1 MSNLLAFAGFALILA
16 ALFWPRVGV
25 LARIA
30 RLKVLSER
38 VRVEDALKHLYDCE
52 TRGVPGTLEGLAGVL
67 ETSRGKALRILE
79 RAEALDLVIPAADGF
94 RLSETGRAY
103 ALRVLR
109 THRLLERFLAD
120 RTGTQPADW
129 HLQAERAE
137 HKLSPD
143 ETERLA
149 RRMGHPLYDPHGDP
163 IPTATGE
170 VPAVRGT
177 PLTYATPGTALRV
190 THLEDEPVE
199 AFQRL
204 IDQGFTLDLILRV
217 TNVTREHIRY
227 EVDGHEKTLAR
238 ALAGNVTVEPVSD
251 LGALDPG
258 VITLD
263 QLAVNEAGAVVG
275 ISPACRGPQRRRLLD
290 LGVVPGTEI
299 RAVMRSA
306 AGDPIAYDIRGA
318 LIALRQEQ
326 AEWIRVRRAAAEVA
340 A

>member
-1 MSNLLAFAGFALILA
+1 MTNLLLFLGFAVLLA
-16 ALFWPRVGV
+16 ALVWPRVGV
-25 LARIA
+25 LARIG
-30 RLKVLSER
+30 RLRLLSER
-38 VRVEDALKHLYDCE
+38 VRVEDALKHFYDCE

-67 ETSRGKALRILE
+67 ETSRGKALKILE
-79 RAEALDLVIPAADGF
+79 RAEVLGLVVAAPDGF
-94 RLSETGRAY
+94 TLSETGRAY

-109 THRLLERFLAD
+109 THRLLETFLAD
-120 RTGTQPADW
+120 RTGTRPAEW
-129 HLQAERAE
+129 HRQAERRE
-137 HKLSPD
+137 HQLSLD

-163 IPTATGE
+163 IPTATGQ
-170 VPAVRGT
+170 VPALRGT
-177 PLTYATPGTALRV
+177 PLSYVTPGTTVRV
-190 THLEDEPVE
+190 THLEDEPEE

-204 IDQGFTLDLILRV
+204 LDQGFTLDMVLRV
-217 TNVTREHIRY
+217 IEVTQELIRY

-238 ALAGNVTVEPVSD
+238 ALAGNVTIEPVAD
-251 LGALDPG
+251 PGALDAG

-263 QLAVNEAGAVVG
+263 QLDVSDSGAVVG

-299 RAVMRSA
+299 RAVMKSA

-318 LIALRQEQ
+318 LIALRREQ
-326 AEWIRVRRAAAEVA
+326 AGWIRVRRASSEVA

>member
-1 MSNLLAFAGFALILA
+1 MNLLWFVAFVALLA
-16 ALFWPRVGV
+16 ALAWPKVGV
-25 LARIA
+25 VA
-30 RLKVLSER
+30 RLGRLKHLSER

-67 ETSRGKALRILE
+67 ETSRGKALKILE
-79 RAEALDLVIPAADGF
+79 RAEALDLVLAASDGF

-120 RTGTQPADW
+120 RTGTRPADW
-129 HLQAERAE
+129 HLQAERRE
-137 HKLSPD
+137 HQLSPD
-143 ETERLA
+143 QTEQLA

-170 VPAVRGT
+170 LPAARGT
-177 PLTYATPGTALRV
+177 LLSSVTPGTTVRV

-204 IDQGFTLDLILRV
+204 IDQGFTLDQVLRV

-227 EVDGHEKTLAR
+227 QVDGHERTLAR
-238 ALAGNVTVEPVSD
+238 ALAGNVTVEAVADPG
-251 LGALDPG
+251 LLDPG

-263 QLAVNEAGAVVG
+263 QLAIDESAAVVG

-318 LIALRQEQ
+318 LIALRAEQ
-326 AEWIRVRRAAAEVA
+326 AGWIRVRRSPGEAAA
-340 A
+340 

>member
-1 MSNLLAFAGFALILA
+1 MQLLIFLGLVLLLAAIL
-16 ALFWPRVGV
+16 WPRSGV
-25 LARIA
+25 LARLN

-38 VRVEDALKHLYDCE
+38 IRVEDALKHFYDCE

-67 ETSRGKALRILE
+67 ETSRGKGLRILE
-79 RAEALDLVIPAADGF
+79 RAEALELVTPSEDGF
-94 RLSETGRAY
+94 TLTESGRAY

-120 RTGTQPADW
+120 RTGTRPADW
-129 HLQAERAE
+129 HLQAERRE
-137 HKLSPD
+137 HQLSRD

-163 IPTATGE
+163 IPTASGQL
-170 VPAVRGT
+170 PDLRGT
-177 PLTYATPGTALRV
+177 PLSFIAPGTTVRV

-204 IDQGFTLDLILRV
+204 LDQGFTLEMVLRV
-217 TNVTREHIRY
+217 VEVTRELIRY
-227 EVDGHEKTLAR
+227 AVDGQERTLAR
-238 ALAGNVTVEPVSD
+238 TLARNVTVEAIADP
-251 LGALDPG
+251 GALDAG
-258 VITLD
+258 VITLNRLEVD
-263 QLAVNEAGAVVG
+263 ESGAVVG

-326 AEWIRVRRAAAEVA
+326 AEWIRVRRVSAEVA

>member
-1 MSNLLAFAGFALILA
+1 VNLLTFLGVLVLLA
-16 ALFWPRVGV
+16 ATLWPRVGL
-25 LARIA
+25 LARIS
-30 RLKVLSER
+30 RLKLLSER
-38 VRVEDALKHLYDCE
+38 VRVEDALKHFYDCE

-67 ETSRGKALRILE
+67 ETSRGTALKILE
-79 RAEALDLVIPAADGF
+79 RAEALQLVVAAPDGF

-120 RTGTQPADW
+120 RTGTRPAEW
-129 HLQAERAE
+129 HLQAERRE
-137 HKLSPD
+137 HQLSPD
-143 ETERLA
+143 ETEKLA

-170 VPAVRGT
+170 VPAARGT
-177 PLTYATPGTALRV
+177 PLNYVTPGATVRV

-204 IDQGFTLDLILRV
+204 IDQGFTLDLVLRV

-227 EVDGHEKTLAR
+227 EVEGHVKTLAR
-238 ALAGNVTVEPVSD
+238 ALAGNVTVEPVAD
-251 LGALDPG
+251 PGALDPG

-263 QLAVNEAGAVVG
+263 QLAVDESAAVVG

-318 LIALRQEQ
+318 MIALRREQ
-326 AEWIRVRRAAAEVA
+326 AEWIRVRRATTEVA

>member
-1 MSNLLAFAGFALILA
+1 MPLLIFFGMVVLLAAVL
-16 ALFWPRVGV
+16 WPRVGLV
-25 LARIA
+25 A
-30 RLKVLSER
+30 RLSRLRLLSER
-38 VRVEDALKHLYDCE
+38 VRVEDALKHFYDCE

-67 ETSRGKALRILE
+67 EVSRGKALRILE
-79 RAEALDLVIPAADGF
+79 RAEALDLVIPAQAGF
-94 RLSETGRAY
+94 TLSESGRAY

-120 RTGTQPADW
+120 RTGTRPAEW
-129 HLQAERAE
+129 HLQAERRE
-137 HKLSPD
+137 HQLTPD

-163 IPTATGE
+163 IPTASGQL
-170 VPAVRGT
+170 PDLRGT
-177 PLTYATPGTALRV
+177 PLSYVTPGTTVRV

-204 IDQGFTLDLILRV
+204 LDQGFTLDQVLRV
-217 TNVTREHIRY
+217 TEVTRELIRY
-227 EVDGHEKTLAR
+227 EVDGRERTLAR
-238 ALAGNVTVEPVSD
+238 ALAGNVTVETID
-251 LGALDPG
+251 DPG
-258 VITLD
+258 VLDAGVVTLD
-263 QLAVNEAGAVVG
+263 ELAVNEAGAVVG

-318 LIALRQEQ
+318 LIALRREQ
-326 AEWIRVRRAAAEVA
+326 AGWIRVRRRSAEAAA
-340 A
+340 

>member
-1 MSNLLAFAGFALILA
+1 MPLLIFLGIVVLVA
-16 ALFWPRVGV
+16 AVLWPRVGLV
-25 LARIA
+25 A
-30 RLKVLSER
+30 RLSRLKLLSER
-38 VRVEDALKHLYDCE
+38 VRVEDALKHFYDCE

-67 ETSRGKALRILE
+67 EVSRGKALRILE
-79 RAEALDLVIPAADGF
+79 RAEALDLVTPAQAGF
-94 RLSETGRAY
+94 TLTESGRAY

-120 RTGTQPADW
+120 RTGTRPAEW
-129 HLQAERAE
+129 HLQAERRE
-137 HKLSPD
+137 HQLSPD

-163 IPTATGE
+163 IPTASGQL
-170 VPAVRGT
+170 PDLRGT
-177 PLTYATPGTALRV
+177 PLSYVTPGTTVRV

-204 IDQGFTLDLILRV
+204 LDQGFTLDQVFRV
-217 TNVTREHIRY
+217 MEVTRELIRY
-227 EVDGHEKTLAR
+227 EVDGRERTLAR
-238 ALAGNVTVEPVSD
+238 ALAGNLTVETIDDP
-251 LGALDPG
+251 GALDAG

-263 QLAVNEAGAVVG
+263 ELAVNEAGAVVG

-318 LIALRQEQ
+318 LIALRREQ
-326 AEWIRVRRAAAEVA
+326 AEWIRVRRPSAEVA

>member
-1 MSNLLAFAGFALILA
+1 MPMLIFFGIVLLLAAVL
-16 ALFWPRVGV
+16 WPRVGLV
-25 LARIA
+25 A
-30 RLKVLSER
+30 RLSRLKLLSER

-67 ETSRGKALRILE
+67 EISRGKALRILE
-79 RAEALDLVIPAADGF
+79 RAEALGLVSPAPEGF
-94 RLSETGRAY
+94 TLSGSGRAY

-120 RTGTQPADW
+120 RTGTRPAEW
-129 HLQAERAE
+129 HLQAERRE
-137 HKLSPD
+137 HQLSPD
-143 ETERLA
+143 DTEQLA

-163 IPTATGE
+163 IPTASGQL
-170 VPAVRGT
+170 PDLRGT
-177 PLTYATPGTALRV
+177 TLRYIAPGTTVRV

-204 IDQGFTLDLILRV
+204 LDQGFTLDMVLRV
-217 TNVTREHIRY
+217 TEVTRELIRY
-227 EVDGHEKTLAR
+227 EVDGHERTLAR
-238 ALAGNVTVEPVSD
+238 ALAGNVTVEPID
-251 LGALDPG
+251 DPGALDAG

-263 QLAVNEAGAVVG
+263 ELTVNEAGAVVG

-318 LIALRQEQ
+318 LIALRREQ
-326 AEWIRVRRAAAEVA
+326 AAWIRVRRASAEVA

>member
-1 MSNLLAFAGFALILA
+1 MNLLTFLGVLVLLA
-16 ALFWPRVGV
+16 AILWPRVGV
-25 LARIA
+25 LARVS
-30 RLKVLSER
+30 RLKLLSER
-38 VRVEDALKHLYDCE
+38 VRVEDALKHFYDCE

-67 ETSRGKALRILE
+67 ETSRGTALRILE
-79 RAEALDLVIPAADGF
+79 RAEALELVVAAPDGF

-120 RTGTQPADW
+120 RTGTRPAEW
-129 HLQAERAE
+129 HLQAERRE
-137 HKLSPD
+137 HQLSPD
-143 ETERLA
+143 ETEKLA

-170 VPAVRGT
+170 VPAARGT
-177 PLTYATPGTALRV
+177 PLTYVTPGATVRV

-204 IDQGFTLDLILRV
+204 IDQGFTLDLVLRV

-227 EVDGHEKTLAR
+227 EVDGHDKTLAR
-238 ALAGNVTVEPVSD
+238 ALAGNVTVEPVPD
-251 LGALDPG
+251 IALDPG

-263 QLAVNEAGAVVG
+263 QLAVNESAAVVG

-318 LIALRQEQ
+318 LIALRHEQ
-326 AEWIRVRRAAAEVA
+326 AEWIRVRRATTEVA

>member
-1 MSNLLAFAGFALILA
+1 MQLLIFLGLVILLGA
-16 ALFWPRVGV
+16 IFWPRAGV
-25 LARIA
+25 IA
-30 RLKVLSER
+30 RLSRLKLLSER

-79 RAEALDLVIPAADGF
+79 RAEVLELVVPAHDGF
-94 RLSETGRAY
+94 TLTESGRAY

-120 RTGTQPADW
+120 RTGTRPAEW
-129 HLQAERAE
+129 HLQAERRE
-137 HKLSPD
+137 HQLSPD

-163 IPTATGE
+163 IPTASGQ
-170 VPAVRGT
+170 VPDVRGT
-177 PLTYATPGTALRV
+177 PFSYVTPGTTVRV

-204 IDQGFTLDLILRV
+204 LDQGFTLEMVLKVVEV
-217 TNVTREHIRY
+217 TPELIRY
-227 EVDGHEKTLAR
+227 QVDGHERTLAR
-238 ALAGNVTVEPVSD
+238 ALAGNVTVESIADP
-251 LGALDPG
+251 GALDPG

-263 QLAVNEAGAVVG
+263 QLTIDEAGAVVG

-299 RAVMRSA
+299 RAVMHSA

-318 LIALRQEQ
+318 LIALRREQ
-326 AEWIRVRRAAAEVA
+326 AAWIRVRRASSAVA

>member
-1 MSNLLAFAGFALILA
+1 MALLTFFGLLLLLAAV
-16 ALFWPRVGV
+16 FWPRVGV
-25 LARIA
+25 VARVS

-38 VRVEDALKHLYDCE
+38 VRVEDALKHFYDCE

-67 ETSRGKALRILE
+67 ETSRGRALRILE
-79 RAEALDLVIPAADGF
+79 RAEAMGLVAPAQQGF
-94 RLSETGRAY
+94 TLSGTGRAY

-120 RTGTQPADW
+120 RTGTRPAEW
-129 HLQAERAE
+129 HLQAERRE
-137 HKLSPD
+137 HQLSLD

-163 IPTATGE
+163 IPTATGQLPE
-170 VPAVRGT
+170 ARGI
-177 PLTYATPGTALRV
+177 PLSSVSPGTTVRV

-199 AFQRL
+199 VFQRL
-204 IDQGFTLDLILRV
+204 VDQGFTLDTILEV
-217 TNVTREHIRY
+217 VEITRELIRY
-227 EVDGHEKTLAR
+227 HVDGRERTLAR
-238 ALAGNVTVEPVSD
+238 ALAGNVTVEPVVD
-251 LGALDPG
+251 PAALDPG

-263 QLAVNEAGAVVG
+263 RLAVDESGAVVG

-318 LIALRQEQ
+318 LIALRREQ
-326 AEWIRVRRAAAEVA
+326 AEWIRVRRVSREAAA
-340 A
+340 

>member
-1 MSNLLAFAGFALILA
+1 MTNLLLFLGFTGLLA
-16 ALFWPRVGV
+16 ALVWPRVGA
-25 LARIA
+25 LARIG
-30 RLKVLSER
+30 RLRVLSER
-38 VRVEDALKHLYDCE
+38 VRVEDALKHFYDCE

-79 RAEALDLVIPAADGF
+79 RAEALDLVIASPDGF
-94 RLSETGRAY
+94 RLSAHGRAY

-120 RTGTQPADW
+120 RTGTRPADW
-129 HLQAERAE
+129 HLQAERRE
-137 HKLSPD
+137 HQLSPD
-143 ETERLA
+143 ETEKLA
-149 RRMGHPLYDPHGDP
+149 RQMGHPLYDPHGDP
-163 IPTATGE
+163 IPTASGDLPT
-170 VPAVRGT
+170 VRGT
-177 PLTYATPGTALRV
+177 PLTYVTPGATVRV
-190 THLEDEPVE
+190 IHLEDEPVE

-204 IDQGFTLDLILRV
+204 IDQGFTLDLVLRV

-227 EVDGHEKTLAR
+227 DVEGHEKTLAR
-238 ALAGNVTVEPVSD
+238 ALANNVTVEQVADPGV
-251 LGALDPG
+251 LDPG

-263 QLAVNEAGAVVG
+263 QLAVDESAAVVG
-275 ISPACRGPQRRRLLD
+275 ISLACRGPQRRRLLD

-326 AEWIRVRRAAAEVA
+326 AEWIRVRRGSTEVA